1 MSQSVITNAFS
12 PWLAARLADSK
23 PARPDRMVFAWIE
36 GQDENAEINPDE
48 QLPAKSLITHTA
60 DIVHFG
66 KLNERAFVCSVVLD
80 TTVGNWR
87 YNWIGLVDS
96 ESDSLLM
103 IVHTAEQQKI
113 KTAAGIQGNTLS
125 RNLMMEFSGA
135 AAASQITVTAET
147 WQIDYSARLH
157 SMDEA
162 GRLALVDYYG
172 QAAFRDDGFLVT
184 VQDNVAVVEPGL
196 GYVSGLRVELSE
208 SRSFAVANGSG
219 VWVDAVWS
227 GTVTGAWVHSFKVV
241 AAVNLSDYIDS
252 AGFQHYVTR
261 IASVTASGVKDLRTP
276 FPLQK
281 LEQTIDELDVY
292 SKTEADERFLQAENN
307 LSDVID
313 AGKARKSLDVHSKT
327 EADER
332 FLQAENNLS
341 DVADAGKARKS
352 LDVHS
357 KTEADKRFLQA
368 ENNLSDITDD
378 EEARNN
384 LGLADIEG
392 AGFRAI
398 IDAVF
403 WVGRTVISDSNP
415 QSRYSWQTWKD
426 LSADYNGRVLRVS
439 TEAGA
444 TGGKNKVKIEADNL
458 PPHWH
463 RSGDRSPGATWDPT
477 TTHGTDNQKSGPL
490 ALTEG
495 TYVDAAGQTEST
507 NKEVDVTNE
516 YVTVRA
522 WRRTA

>member
-48 QLPAKSLITHTA
+48 QLPAKSHITHTA

-66 KLNERAFVCSVVLD
+66 TLNERAFVCSVVLD

-96 ESDSLLM
+96 ESDTLLM

-147 WQIDYSARLH
+147 WQIDYSARLR

-281 LEQTIDELDVY
+281 LEQTIDELDIY
-292 SKTEADERFLQAENN
+292 
-307 LSDVID
+307 
-313 AGKARKSLDVHSKT
+313 SKT

-357 KTEADKRFLQA
+357 KTEADERFLQA
-368 ENNLSDITDD
+368 ENNLSDITDA

-444 TGGKNKVKIEADNL
+444 TGGKNKVKLEADNL

-495 TYVDAAGQTEST
+495 TYIDAAGQTEST

>member
-12 PWLAARLADSK
+12 PWLAARLAENK

-66 KLNERAFVCSVVLD
+66 TLNERAFVCSVVLD
-80 TTVGNWR
+80 TTMGNWR

-96 ESDSLLM
+96 ESDTLLM

-147 WQIDYSARLH
+147 WQIDYSARLR

-281 LEQTIDELDVY
+281 LEQTIDELDV
-292 SKTEADERFLQAENN
+292 
-307 LSDVID
+307 
-313 AGKARKSLDVHSKT
+313 
-327 EADER
+327 
-332 FLQAENNLS
+332 
-341 DVADAGKARKS
+341 
-352 LDVHS
+352 
-357 KTEADKRFLQA
+357 
-368 ENNLSDITDD
+368 
-378 EEARNN
+378 
-384 LGLADIEG
+384 
-392 AGFRAI
+392 
-398 IDAVF
+398 
-403 WVGRTVISDSNP
+403 
-415 QSRYSWQTWKD
+415 
-426 LSADYNGRVLRVS
+426 
-439 TEAGA
+439 
-444 TGGKNKVKIEADNL
+444 
-458 PPHWH
+458 
-463 RSGDRSPGATWDPT
+463 
-477 TTHGTDNQKSGPL
+477 
-490 ALTEG
+490 
-495 TYVDAAGQTEST
+495 
-507 NKEVDVTNE
+507 
-516 YVTVRA
+516 
-522 WRRTA
+522 

>member
-12 PWLAARLADSK
+12 PWLAARLAENK

-66 KLNERAFVCSVVLD
+66 TLNERAFVCSVVLD
-80 TTVGNWR
+80 TTMGNWR

-96 ESDSLLM
+96 ESDTLLM

-147 WQIDYSARLH
+147 WQIDYSARLR

-307 LSDVID
+307 LSDVAD

-341 DVADAGKARKS
+341 D
-352 LDVHS
+352 
-357 KTEADKRFLQA
+357 
-368 ENNLSDITDD
+368 ITDA

-439 TEAGA
+439 NEAGA
-444 TGGKNKVKIEADNL
+444 TGGKNKVKLEADNL

-495 TYVDAAGQTEST
+495 TYIDAAGQTEST

>member
-66 KLNERAFVCSVVLD
+66 TLNERAFVCSVVLD

-96 ESDSLLM
+96 ESDTLLM

-147 WQIDYSARLH
+147 WQIDYSARLR

-292 SKTEADERFLQAENN
+292 SKTEADKRFLQAENN
-307 LSDVID
+307 LSDVTD

-341 DVADAGKARKS
+341 D
-352 LDVHS
+352 
-357 KTEADKRFLQA
+357 
-368 ENNLSDITDD
+368 ITDA

-384 LGLADIEG
+384 LGLANIEG

-415 QSRYSWQTWKD
+415 QSHYSWQTWKD

>member
-1 MSQSVITNAFS
+1 MSQSIITNAFS
-12 PWLAARLADSK
+12 PWLAARLAESK

-36 GQDENAEINPDE
+36 GQDENTEINPDE
-48 QLPAKSLITHTA
+48 QLPAKSLITYTA

-66 KLNERAFVCSVVLD
+66 TLNERAFVCSVVLD
-80 TTVGNWR
+80 TTAGNWR

-96 ESDSLLM
+96 ESDTLLM

-147 WQIDYSARLH
+147 WQIDYSARLS

-172 QAAFRDDGFLVT
+172 QAAFRGDGFLVT

-307 LSDVID
+307 LSDVTD

-332 FLQAENNLS
+332 FLQA
-341 DVADAGKARKS
+341 K
-352 LDVHS
+352 
-357 KTEADKRFLQA
+357 
-368 ENNLSDITDD
+368 NNLSDITDA
-378 EEARNN
+378 EEARDN

-403 WVGRTVISDSNP
+403 WVGRTVISDSSP

-439 TEAGA
+439 NEAGA

-463 RSGDRSPGATWDPT
+463 RSGYRSPGEKWDPEAT
-477 TTHGTDNQKSGPL
+477 IGTDNQKSNPL
-490 ALTEG
+490 GLTAG
-495 TYVDAAGQTEST
+495 TYIDAAGQTEST

>member
-48 QLPAKSLITHTA
+48 QLPAKSHITHTA

-66 KLNERAFVCSVVLD
+66 TLNERAFVCSVVLD

-96 ESDSLLM
+96 ESDTLLM

-147 WQIDYSARLH
+147 WQIDYSARLR

-196 GYVSGLRVELSE
+196 GYVCGLRVELSE

-307 LSDVID
+307 LSDVD
-313 AGKARKSLDVHSKT
+313 
-327 EADER
+327 
-332 FLQAENNLS
+332 
-341 DVADAGKARKS
+341 DAGKARKS

-439 TEAGA
+439 NEAGA
-444 TGGKNKVKIEADNL
+444 TGGKNKVKLEADNL

>member
-66 KLNERAFVCSVVLD
+66 TLNERAFVCSVVLD

-96 ESDSLLM
+96 ESDTLLM

-147 WQIDYSARLH
+147 WQIDYSARLR

-307 LSDVID
+307 LSDVTD

-341 DVADAGKARKS
+341 D
-352 LDVHS
+352 
-357 KTEADKRFLQA
+357 
-368 ENNLSDITDD
+368 ITDA

-439 TEAGA
+439 NEAGA
-444 TGGKNKVKIEADNL
+444 TGGKNKVKLEADNL

-495 TYVDAAGQTEST
+495 TYIDAAGQTEST

>member
-48 QLPAKSLITHTA
+48 QLPAKSHITHTA

-66 KLNERAFVCSVVLD
+66 TLNERAFVCSVVLD

-96 ESDSLLM
+96 ESDTLLM

-147 WQIDYSARLH
+147 WQIDYSARLR

-307 LSDVID
+307 LSDVAD

-341 DVADAGKARKS
+341 D
-352 LDVHS
+352 
-357 KTEADKRFLQA
+357 
-368 ENNLSDITDD
+368 ITDA

-444 TGGKNKVKIEADNL
+444 TGGKNKVKLEADNL

-495 TYVDAAGQTEST
+495 TYIDAAGQTEST

>member
-66 KLNERAFVCSVVLD
+66 TLNERAFVCSVVLD

-96 ESDSLLM
+96 ESDTLLM

-147 WQIDYSARLH
+147 WQIDYSARLR
-157 SMDEA
+157 SMGEA

-227 GTVTGAWVHSFKVV
+227 GTVTGAWVHSFKVI

-307 LSDVID
+307 LSD
-313 AGKARKSLDVHSKT
+313 
-327 EADER
+327 
-332 FLQAENNLS
+332 
-341 DVADAGKARKS
+341 
-352 LDVHS
+352 
-357 KTEADKRFLQA
+357 
-368 ENNLSDITDD
+368 ITDA
-378 EEARNN
+378 EEARDN

-495 TYVDAAGQTEST
+495 TYIDAAGQTEST

>member
-66 KLNERAFVCSVVLD
+66 TLNERAFVCSVVLD

-307 LSDVID
+307 LSDVAD

-341 DVADAGKARKS
+341 D
-352 LDVHS
+352 
-357 KTEADKRFLQA
+357 
-368 ENNLSDITDD
+368 ITDA
-378 EEARNN
+378 EEARSN
-384 LGLADIEG
+384 LGLADIED

-439 TEAGA
+439 TESGA

>member
-66 KLNERAFVCSVVLD
+66 TLNERAFVCSVVLD

-147 WQIDYSARLH
+147 WQIDYSARLR

-172 QAAFRDDGFLVT
+172 QAAFRGNGFLVT

-307 LSDVID
+307 LSD
-313 AGKARKSLDVHSKT
+313 
-327 EADER
+327 
-332 FLQAENNLS
+332 
-341 DVADAGKARKS
+341 
-352 LDVHS
+352 
-357 KTEADKRFLQA
+357 
-368 ENNLSDITDD
+368 ITDA

-495 TYVDAAGQTEST
+495 TYVDVAGQTEST

>member
-12 PWLAARLADSK
+12 PWLAARLAENK

-66 KLNERAFVCSVVLD
+66 TLNERAFVCSVVLD
-80 TTVGNWR
+80 TTMGNWR

-96 ESDSLLM
+96 ESDTLLM

-147 WQIDYSARLH
+147 WQIDYSARLR

-307 LSDVID
+307 LSDVAD
-313 AGKARKSLDVHSKT
+313 AEEARKSLDVHSKT

-341 DVADAGKARKS
+341 D
-352 LDVHS
+352 
-357 KTEADKRFLQA
+357 
-368 ENNLSDITDD
+368 ITDA
-378 EEARNN
+378 EEARDN

-439 TEAGA
+439 TEAWA

>member
-66 KLNERAFVCSVVLD
+66 TLNERAFVCSVVLD

-96 ESDSLLM
+96 ESDTLLM

-147 WQIDYSARLH
+147 WQIDYSARLR

-172 QAAFRDDGFLVT
+172 QAAFRGNGFLVT

-307 LSDVID
+307 LSDVAD

-341 DVADAGKARKS
+341 D
-352 LDVHS
+352 
-357 KTEADKRFLQA
+357 
-368 ENNLSDITDD
+368 ITDA
-378 EEARNN
+378 EEARDN

-439 TEAGA
+439 NEAGA
-444 TGGKNKVKIEADNL
+444 TGGKNKVKLEADNL

-495 TYVDAAGQTEST
+495 TYIDAAGQTEST

>member
-48 QLPAKSLITHTA
+48 QLPAKSHITHTA

-66 KLNERAFVCSVVLD
+66 TLNERAFVCSVVLD

-96 ESDSLLM
+96 ESDTLLM

-147 WQIDYSARLH
+147 WQIDYSARLR

-307 LSDVID
+307 LSDVAD

-341 DVADAGKARKS
+341 D
-352 LDVHS
+352 
-357 KTEADKRFLQA
+357 
-368 ENNLSDITDD
+368 ITDA
-378 EEARNN
+378 EEARDN

-495 TYVDAAGQTEST
+495 TYIDAAGQTEST

>member
-1 MSQSVITNAFS
+1 MSQSLITNAFS
-12 PWLAARLADSK
+12 PWLAARLAESK

-66 KLNERAFVCSVVLD
+66 TLNERAFVCSVVLD

-172 QAAFRDDGFLVT
+172 QAAFRNDGFLVT

-307 LSDVID
+307 LSDVAD

-341 DVADAGKARKS
+341 D
-352 LDVHS
+352 
-357 KTEADKRFLQA
+357 
-368 ENNLSDITDD
+368 ITDA

-439 TEAGA
+439 NEAGA
-444 TGGKNKVKIEADNL
+444 TGGKNKVKLEADNL

-495 TYVDAAGQTEST
+495 TYIDAAGQTEST

>member
-12 PWLAARLADSK
+12 PWLAARLAENK

-66 KLNERAFVCSVVLD
+66 TLNERAFVCSVVLD

-96 ESDSLLM
+96 ESDTLLM

-147 WQIDYSARLH
+147 WQIDYSARLR

-172 QAAFRDDGFLVT
+172 QAAFRGNGFLVT

-281 LEQTIDELDVY
+281 LEQTVDELDVY

-307 LSDVID
+307 LSDVTD

-341 DVADAGKARKS
+341 DVADA
-352 LDVHS
+352 
-357 KTEADKRFLQA
+357 
-368 ENNLSDITDD
+368 

-439 TEAGA
+439 TEAWA

>member
-12 PWLAARLADSK
+12 PWLAARLAENK

-66 KLNERAFVCSVVLD
+66 TLNERAFVCSVVLD
-80 TTVGNWR
+80 TTIGNWR

-96 ESDSLLM
+96 ESKTLLM

-113 KTAAGIQGNTLS
+113 KTAGGIQGNTLS

-147 WQIDYSARLH
+147 WQIDYSARLR

-162 GRLALVDYYG
+162 GRLALIDYYG
-172 QAAFRDDGFLVT
+172 EAAFRGDSFLVT
-184 VQDNVAVVEPGL
+184 VENNVATVEPGL

-261 IASVTASGVKDLRTP
+261 IASVTASGVKDLRKP
-276 FPLQK
+276 FPVQK
-281 LEQTIDELDVY
+281 LEQAINDLDVY
-292 SKTEADERFLQAENN
+292 SKTEADGRFLQADNNLDDVSDTAAARKNLGLKGAAVLDVGKAAETVAAGNDSRITGALQKESN
-307 LSDVID
+307 LSDVTD
-313 AGKARKSLDVHSKT
+313 KVEARK
-327 EADER
+327 
-332 FLQAENNLS
+332 
-341 DVADAGKARKS
+341 
-352 LDVHS
+352 
-357 KTEADKRFLQA
+357 
-368 ENNLSDITDD
+368 
-378 EEARNN
+378 N
-384 LGLADIEG
+384 LGIGADGEG
-392 AGFRAI
+392 FKLI
-398 IDAVF
+398 VDSILY
-403 WVGRTVISDSNP
+403 VGLTIQSETNP
-415 QSRYSWQTWKD
+415 QTRFTWQRWTD
-426 LSADYNGRVLRVS
+426 QSTLYAGRVMRI
-439 TEAGA
+439 GA
-444 TGGKNKVKIEADNL
+444 ESGAIGGKNQVKLNADHL

-490 ALTEG
+490 NMTEG
-495 TYVDAAGQTEST
+495 TYIDASGT
-507 NKEVDVTNE
+507 NEASNALLDVTNE
-516 YVTVRA
+516 YVTVRM
-522 WRRTA
+522 WKRTA

>member
-48 QLPAKSLITHTA
+48 QLPAKSHITHTA

-66 KLNERAFVCSVVLD
+66 TLNERAFVCSVVLD

-96 ESDSLLM
+96 ESDTLLM

-227 GTVTGAWVHSFKVV
+227 GTVTGVWVHSFKVV

-307 LSDVID
+307 LSDVAD

-341 DVADAGKARKS
+341 D
-352 LDVHS
+352 
-357 KTEADKRFLQA
+357 
-368 ENNLSDITDD
+368 ITDA
-378 EEARNN
+378 EEARSN
-384 LGLADIEG
+384 LGLADIED

-439 TEAGA
+439 TESGA

>member
-48 QLPAKSLITHTA
+48 QLPAKNHITHTA

-66 KLNERAFVCSVVLD
+66 TLNERAFVCSVVLD

-96 ESDSLLM
+96 ESDTLLM

-307 LSDVID
+307 LSDVAD

-327 EADER
+327 EADE
-332 FLQAENNLS
+332 
-341 DVADAGKARKS
+341 
-352 LDVHS
+352 
-357 KTEADKRFLQA
+357 RFLQA

-507 NKEVDVTNE
+507 NEEVDVTNE